1 MSITTEFTFMKV
13 LEILEFTPL
22 LLCKQI
28 TTNLS
33 TLRRCSTIETEQ
45 HQLTV
50 NISDKMRM

>member
-13 LEILEFTPL
+13 LEILEHTPL

-33 TLRRCSTIETEQ
+33 TLRHCSTIETEQ
-45 HQLTV
+45 HQLSV
-50 NISDKMRM
+50 NISDKMRT